1 MNTTHKNTLQ
11 SHTHHTMQPSTVK
24 GYFVTPISIGIPVS
38 QSISALWDTG
48 AMPSILAESVLPLG
62 TILDPAEVKLTGVSQ
77 KEIYVAGRATITTV
91 LGNSLIQHTFLVVNE
106 KAMSFPQG
114 TKMILGADFIARNHL
129 TIDTGKWRI
138 SRDGF
143 HVTDMLPSVI
153 DSKLYE
159 PPKLMETAKQV
170 IAQACTEPAREAR
183 NAQRKLQHGHENRAI
198 LARRD
203 PPQGINHTSE
213 ENGAIRSS
221 LPDRQV
227 TPPQTHYTTDDTNT
241 QTNSTQ
247 RRTHST
253 ADSHRQAENMEYLV
267 LPRASYNLKTG
278 TTLVKIY
285 LQSRQ
290 SEEIIRQDFKNDYMV
305 ECNIPIPGVLVTQT
319 AIAGKNFMIYVNNTN
334 ASPITLH
341 RDIPISSAEKLR
353 PEEYMWHHIEI
364 SDGENFRHCHMEDEA
379 SRAIMLIYT
388 ISDVTARA
396 HDDTGQEWDQLDK
409 ELEFDPSEMSPDPVI
424 YDEKRFQK
432 ILEIIQPETWDIPCE
447 YKQQL
452 IAILRD
458 KQQALYIK
466 GEPLPYTHLIQHKI
480 ELTEPAAIAH
490 TPPRWTPIKLRPF
503 VEEEVGALL
512 KLGLAYRTLSPY
524 TSPIVL
530 VRKKNIVDP
539 QGKAKGQ
546 GHRVVVDFRRL
557 NHITKCSFY
566 PQRCIDE
573 LLHRLASAVFI
584 TTLDMPL
591 AYLQVALEKL
601 SQAYCA
607 FSTHLGAFTFTRMAM
622 GLKNSSYTLSM
633 ALDMALSHLRPWTEN
648 YADDIYVA
656 SEDLQ
661 SHMSHISDTLEAFI
675 KANMVV
681 SCSKSKFCKKQVD
694 VLGHT
699 LGGGYL
705 KPHCEKTQA
714 IQGMRPPKNRTG
726 VRSFLGLTSFFRK
739 FISNYAAIAKPLTDL
754 TSESVPFIWGPAQSQ
769 AFCTLKQKLCEEPVL
784 RAPDFKAPWYILTD
798 ASSGAIGAWLAQ
810 RHEGIL
816 HPISYH
822 SRLLKKNE
830 LAWTLDAYECET
842 LAIYDALKKFAPF
855 IYGARVIILSD
866 SRALQW
872 LFAKAQYKSP
882 RLTRWALNI
891 QGVGAEILHLPG
903 AQNRPADTLSR
914 YPLLQAD
921 QEMTQGTQTGAH
933 NTQQAPTHETDNT
946 ERGSTQQVDR
956 ISRLSK
962 LMDIKDPKERDIIAQ
977 AELII
982 DGDPINS
989 ECIKLVKYWEESG
1002 TLHTNDKSAQIN
1014 NIREN
1019 TPDIIDREDNV
1030 IWSENE
1036 IKDAQRAD
1044 ALLKHII
1051 NYVTQP
1057 TDLAR
1062 MSVDPNIKDL
1072 EKYIIDASGILYK
1085 QQSDPQAID
1094 TRGTEEVIV
1103 VPYSLQKRAI
1113 QFAHS
1118 SNGAV
1123 HTGPDRTKWFAHRHF
1138 YWRNMDKQ
1146 IRDYVGNCPNCHI
1159 HKGRPHPKV
1168 HTRRYPLPTR
1178 PWESVSI
1185 DLIGRLPTTTNKSKF
1200 ILVAVDFL
1208 TRYAVAVPL
1217 MTRSAKEVATALA
1230 KIFCEHGVPRLVLSD
1245 NGGEFRSK
1253 IMTELAK
1260 NLQFKHATIAVHHP
1274 SSQGLVE
1281 RKNQAIMCAI
1291 RQLGEEKPLEWDL
1304 CLPYAI
1310 LAINSA
1316 YCQSVQESP
1325 FFLYRHRDSD
1335 LPLHARTTPKT
1346 SNRSQQQFIH
1356 QELCRQRQVYDLVRE
1371 RLLTAADRQ
1380 CRNRDRHA
1388 RSSRVQIDDRVYIRF
1403 IKNKKGQSKLCQRWT
1418 GPYRVLAQKSP
1429 SVFQLRHIVT
1439 GKQIETHIENLKIV
1453 RESEA
1458 QLNEIPQA
1466 RTPLHPLADS
1476 NQENVVDS
1484 GHLPLPCPRDNSA
1497 AAVADTPPGV
1507 IAEASRRMDVPIDTP
1522 NGEISGSNVRPRR
1535 GQPRAAKKGTNE
1547 RR

>member
-1 MNTTHKNTLQ
+1 M
-11 SHTHHTMQPSTVK
+11 
-24 GYFVTPISIGIPVS
+24 S
-38 QSISALWDTG
+38 QSVTALWDTG
-48 AMPSILAESVLPLG
+48 AMPSILAESILPLG
-62 TILDPAEVKLTGVSQ
+62 TVLSPAEIKLTGVSQ
-77 KEIYVAGRATITTV
+77 SEIHVTGRATITTI
-91 LGNSLIQHTFLVVNE
+91 LGSSLITHTFLVVNE
-106 KAMSFPQG
+106 SAMSFPQG
-114 TKMILGADFIARNHL
+114 TKIILGADFIAQNHL
-129 TIDTGKWRI
+129 TIDTGHWCI
-138 SRDGF
+138 SRGGY
-143 HVTDMLPSVI
+143 HITDMLPSVI
-153 DSKLYE
+153 NNKLYQ
-159 PPKLMETAKQV
+159 PPRILEAEAKQV
-170 IAQACTEPAREAR
+170 IAQTSTRPARENR
-183 NAQRKLQHGHENRAI
+183 NLPQKQQCDTGNRAT
-198 LARRD
+198 LARQLA
-203 PPQGINHTSE
+203 PQGTSGASD
-213 ENGAIRSS
+213 ENGTPNIP
-221 LPDRQV
+221 PDRQV
-227 TPPQTHYTTDDTNT
+227 TQSQTHYTAANINTHKNDTD
-241 QTNSTQ
+241 
-247 RRTHST
+247 RCTHKT
-253 ADSHRQAENMEYLV
+253 ADKHTSGENIDNAEYIV
-267 LPRASYNLKTG
+267 LPRASYNLMTG

-285 LQSRQ
+285 LQCRKTG
-290 SEEIIRQDFKNDYMV
+290 ETIRQDYKNDYMV
-305 ECNIPIPGVLVTQT
+305 KCNIAIPGVLVTQT
-319 AIAGKNFMIYVNNTN
+319 AIAGKNFMVYVNNTN
-334 ASPITLH
+334 ASPVTLH
-341 RDIPISSAEKLR
+341 RDIQISSAEKLI
-353 PEEYMWHHIEI
+353 PEEYEWHHIEI
-364 SDGENFRHCHMEDEA
+364 NEGENFKHCHMNDEA

-388 ISDVTARA
+388 IGDVTARA
-396 HDDTGQEWDQLDK
+396 HDDTGQEWDQLDR

-424 YDEKRFQK
+424 YNEERFKK
-432 ILEIIQPETWDIPCE
+432 ILDIIQPDTWNIPDE
-447 YKQQL
+447 YKDQL
-452 IAILRD
+452 IAILRE
-458 KQQALYIK
+458 KQQALYLK
-466 GEPLPYTHLIQHKI
+466 GEALPYTNLIQHKI
-480 ELTEPAAIAH
+480 ELTEPAAVAH
-490 TPPRWTPIKLRPF
+490 TPPRWTPIRLRPF

-512 KLGLAYRTLSPY
+512 KLGLAYRTLSPH

-539 QGKAKGQ
+539 QGQAKGQ

-557 NHITKCSFY
+557 NHISKCSFY
-566 PQRCIDE
+566 PQRSIDE
-573 LLHRLASAVFI
+573 LLHRLAAAKFI

-622 GLKNSSYTLSM
+622 GLKNSSFTLSM

-661 SHMSHISDTLEAFI
+661 SHLQHIGNTLEAFI

-694 VLGHT
+694 ILGHT
-699 LGGGYL
+699 LGDGYL
-705 KPHCEKTQA
+705 KPHSEKTQA
-714 IQGMRPPKNRTG
+714 IQTMRPPKNRTG

-739 FISNYAAIAKPLTDL
+739 FINQYAKIAKPLTNL
-754 TSESVPFIWGPAQSQ
+754 TSESVPFTWGPAQAQ
-769 AFCTLKQKLCEEPVL
+769 AFEMLKQKLCEEPVL
-784 RAPDFKAPWYILTD
+784 RAPDFEKPWYILTD
-798 ASSGAIGAWLAQ
+798 ASSGALGAWLAQ
-810 RHEGIL
+810 RHEGVL

-830 LAWTLDAYECET
+830 LNWTLDAYECET

-872 LFAKAQYKSP
+872 LFSKAQYKSP

-914 YPLLQAD
+914 YPLLQAE
-921 QEMTQGTQTGAH
+921 QETSQGVQTGSQHAQD
-933 NTQQAPTHETDNT
+933 TQQTTL
-946 ERGSTQQVDR
+946 TQHTKDTTTGVRQCEDKLP
-956 ISRLSK
+956 RLYK
-962 LMDIKDPKERDIIAQ
+962 LMDIKDPNERDIIAQ

-989 ECIKLVKYWEESG
+989 NCIKLVKYWEESG
-1002 TLHTNDKSAQIN
+1002 TLHTDDKSAQIN

-1019 TPDIIDREDNV
+1019 TPDTIDREENV
-1030 IWSENE
+1030 IWSEKE

-1051 NYVTQP
+1051 NYITQP
-1057 TDLAR
+1057 TDLTR
-1062 MSVDPNIKDL
+1062 KSVDPNIKDID
-1072 EKYIIDASGILYK
+1072 KYIVDASGILYK
-1085 QQSDPQAID
+1085 QQSDPSTID
-1094 TRGTEEVIV
+1094 TRGVEEVIV
-1103 VPYSLQKRAI
+1103 VPYSLQKRAT

-1138 YWRNMDKQ
+1138 FWRGMDKN
-1146 IRDYVGNCPNCHI
+1146 ISDYVRRCSNCHI
-1159 HKGRPHPKV
+1159 HKGKPHPKV
-1168 HTRRYPLPTR
+1168 YTRRYPLPTR
-1178 PWESVSI
+1178 PWDTVSI
-1185 DLIGRLPTTTNKSKF
+1185 DLIGRLPVTKNKSKF

-1208 TRYAVAVPL
+1208 TRYTVAVPL
-1217 MTRSAKEVATALA
+1217 MTRSAKEVAIALS
-1230 KIFCEHGVPRLVLSD
+1230 KIFCEHGVPRIVLSD

-1291 RQLGEEKPLEWDL
+1291 RQLAEEKPLEWDL
-1304 CLPYAI
+1304 CIPYAI

-1316 YCQSVQESP
+1316 YCQSINESP

-1346 SNRSQQQFIH
+1346 SYKPQQQFIKD
-1356 QELCRQRQVYDLVRE
+1356 ELLRQRAVYDLVRE

-1380 CRNRDRHA
+1380 CRYKDKSEHP
-1388 RSSRVQIDDRVYIRF
+1388 SRVQIDDRVYIRF

-1429 SVFQLRHIVT
+1429 SVFKLKHIVT

-1453 RESEA
+1453 KESEA
-1458 QLNEIPQA
+1458 QLEDIPQA
-1466 RTPLHPLADS
+1466 RMPLHPLEDPT
-1476 NQENVVDS
+1476 QESAVDT
-1484 GHLPLPCPRDNSA
+1484 GHLPLPMDESIAAPRRA
-1497 AAVADTPPGV
+1497 AAAAIADTPPGE
-1507 IAEASRRMDVPIDTP
+1507 IAATHEQMDVPASTQR
-1522 NGEISGSNVRPRR
+1522 GAISESHIRLRR
-1535 GQPRAAKKGTNE
+1535 GQPRAAKKKRGTN
-1547 RR
+1547 R

>member
-1 MNTTHKNTLQ
+1 
-11 SHTHHTMQPSTVK
+11 
-24 GYFVTPISIGIPVS
+24 
-38 QSISALWDTG
+38 
-48 AMPSILAESVLPLG
+48 
-62 TILDPAEVKLTGVSQ
+62 
-77 KEIYVAGRATITTV
+77 
-91 LGNSLIQHTFLVVNE
+91 
-106 KAMSFPQG
+106 MSFPQG
-114 TKMILGADFIARNHL
+114 TKIILGADFIAQNHL
-129 TIDTGKWRI
+129 TIDTGHWCI
-138 SRDGF
+138 CRDGL
-143 HVTDMLPSVI
+143 HVIDMLPSVI
-153 DSKLYE
+153 NDKLYQ
-159 PPKLMETAKQV
+159 PPKITEAKAKEM
-170 IAQACTEPAREAR
+170 IAQTLTRPTREGR
-183 NAQRKLQHGHENRAI
+183 DPQQNQQSDSGNRAI
-198 LARRD
+198 SARQCT
-203 PPQGINHTSE
+203 PQGITRPSNKNGTVQIPLANGQERQPQTHNTADNTDTHTNDTDRCAHKKAHEHTSE
-213 ENGAIRSS
+213 K
-221 LPDRQV
+221 
-227 TPPQTHYTTDDTNT
+227 HTTDTDV
-241 QTNSTQ
+241 
-247 RRTHST
+247 
-253 ADSHRQAENMEYLV
+253 YLV
-267 LPRASYNLKTG
+267 LPRASYKLKTG

-285 LQSRQ
+285 LQCRRTG
-290 SEEIIRQDFKNDYMV
+290 EIIRQDHKNDYMV
-305 ECNIPIPGVLVTQT
+305 KCNIAIPGVMVTQT
-319 AIAGKNFMIYVNNTN
+319 AIAGKNFMVYVNNTN
-334 ASPITLH
+334 ETPVILH
-341 RDIPISSAEKLR
+341 RDIQISSAEKLI
-353 PEEYMWHHIEI
+353 PEEYQWHHIEI
-364 SDGENFRHCHMEDEA
+364 GEGEHYKHCHMEDET

-396 HDDTGQEWDQLDK
+396 HDDTGQDWDQLDR

-424 YDEKRFQK
+424 YDEARFKK
-432 ILEIIQPETWDIPCE
+432 ILDIIQPDTWNIPHE
-447 YKQQL
+447 HKDQL
-452 IAILRD
+452 IAILKE
-458 KQQALYIK
+458 KQQALYLK
-466 GEPLPYTHLIQHKI
+466 GEALPYTHLIQHKI
-480 ELTEPAAIAH
+480 ELTEPAAVAH
-490 TPPRWTPIKLRPF
+490 TPPRWTPIRLRPF

-512 KLGLAYRTLSPY
+512 KLGLAYRTLSPH

-539 QGKAKGQ
+539 QGNAKGQ

-557 NHITKCSFY
+557 NHISRCSFY
-566 PQRCIDE
+566 PQRSVDE
-573 LLHRLASAVFI
+573 LLHRLAAAKFI

-622 GLKNSSYTLSM
+622 GLKNSSFTLSM

-661 SHMSHISDTLEAFI
+661 SHLQHISNTLEAFI

-681 SCSKSKFCKKQVD
+681 SCSKSKFCNKQVNI
-694 VLGHT
+694 LGHT
-699 LGGGYL
+699 LGNGYL
-705 KPHCEKTQA
+705 KPHSEKTQA
-714 IQGMRPPKNRTG
+714 IQSMRPPKNRTG

-739 FISNYAAIAKPLTDL
+739 FINQYAKIAKPLTEL
-754 TSESVPFIWGPAQSQ
+754 TSESVPFTWGPAQAE
-769 AFCTLKQKLCEEPVL
+769 AFDTLKQKLCEEPVL
-784 RAPDFKAPWYILTD
+784 RAPDFTKPWYILTD
-798 ASSGAIGAWLAQ
+798 ASSCALGAWLAQ
-810 RHEGIL
+810 RHEGVL
-816 HPISYH
+816 HPISYY

-830 LAWTLDAYECET
+830 LNWTLDAYECET

-872 LFAKAQYKSP
+872 LFSKAQYKSP

-914 YPLLQAD
+914 YPLLQTE
-921 QEMTQGTQTGAH
+921 QENPQGTQTGPQHTH
-933 NTQQAPTHETDNT
+933 NTQQTTPTQHAENTTGARQHEKFPHPH
-946 ERGSTQQVDR
+946 
-956 ISRLSK
+956 K
-962 LMDIKDPKERDIIAQ
+962 LMDIKDPNERDIIAQ

-989 ECIKLVKYWEESG
+989 NCIKLVKYWEELG
-1002 TLHTNDKSAQIN
+1002 TLYTDDKSAQIN

-1019 TPDIIDREDNV
+1019 TPDMIDREDNA
-1030 IWSENE
+1030 IWSEKE

-1051 NYVTQP
+1051 NYVTNP

-1062 MSVDPNIKDL
+1062 KSVDPNIRDI
-1072 EKYIIDASGILYK
+1072 EKYIIDASGILFK
-1085 QQSDPQAID
+1085 QQSDPGAMD
-1094 TRGTEEVIV
+1094 TRGIEEVIV

-1138 YWRNMDKQ
+1138 FWRNMDKN
-1146 IRDYVGNCPNCHI
+1146 ISDYVGNCPNCHI

-1168 HTRRYPLPTR
+1168 YTRRYPIPTR

-1185 DLIGRLPTTTNKSKF
+1185 DLIGRLPITKNKSKF

-1208 TRYAVAVPL
+1208 TRYTVAVPL
-1217 MTRSAKEVATALA
+1217 MTRSAKEVAVALS
-1230 KIFCEHGVPRLVLSD
+1230 KIFCEHGVPRVVLSD

-1291 RQLGEEKPLEWDL
+1291 RQLAEEKPLEWDL
-1304 CLPYAI
+1304 CIPYAI

-1316 YCQSVQESP
+1316 YCQTIQESP

-1335 LPLHARTTPKT
+1335 LPLQARTTPKT
-1346 SNRSQQQFIH
+1346 SHKPQQQFIKD
-1356 QELCRQRQVYDLVRE
+1356 ELERRRQVYDLIRE

-1380 CRNRDRHA
+1380 CRYKDKSA
-1388 RSSRVQIDDRVYIRF
+1388 RSSTVQIDDRVYIRF
-1403 IKNKKGQSKLCQRWT
+1403 VKNTKGQSKLCQRWT

-1429 SVFQLRHIVT
+1429 SVFKLKHIVT
-1439 GKQIETHIENLKIV
+1439 GKLIETHIENLKIV

-1458 QLNEIPQA
+1458 QLEEIPQA
-1466 RTPLHPLADS
+1466 RIPLHPLEDTMHENGADM
-1476 NQENVVDS
+1476 
-1484 GHLPLPCPRDNSA
+1484 GHLPLPIDKPIMAPERA
-1497 AAVADTPPGV
+1497 AAVTETPPGE
-1507 IAEASRRMDVPIDTP
+1507 IETDCEQIDAPASTSHGATP
-1522 NGEISGSNVRPRR
+1522 NNDVSQRR
-1535 GQPRAAKKGTNE
+1535 GLPRAAKRGIYRKE
-1547 RR
+1547 